1 MPLGYPRMK
10 IWRKFR
16 LKIGQKIW
24 REKRVFHDTYVP
36 KECTKSDATYFG
48 TTFLAHSKALEF
60 LIDAISYS
68 LFLYSLAIPAA
79 SDVRGRWWK
88 TNRNSRA
95 RALVLA
101 LEHERRWTLIW
112 MGLDWDVAWITLLY
126 IFGHKE
132 MKILE
137 SYCLRNFLS

>member
-16 LKIGQKIW
+16 LKIGKNLTRKMSFPQHVPRECMHQIW
-24 REKRVFHDTYVP
+24 RYLFQD
-36 KECTKSDATYFG
+36 DI
-48 TTFLAHSKALEF
+48 LAHSKASEF
-60 LIDAISYS
+60 LMDAIWDS
-68 LFLYSLAIPAA
+68 LFLYSLAIPVA
-79 SDVRGRWWK
+79 SDVRGRCWWK
-88 TNRNSRA
+88 ANRNS